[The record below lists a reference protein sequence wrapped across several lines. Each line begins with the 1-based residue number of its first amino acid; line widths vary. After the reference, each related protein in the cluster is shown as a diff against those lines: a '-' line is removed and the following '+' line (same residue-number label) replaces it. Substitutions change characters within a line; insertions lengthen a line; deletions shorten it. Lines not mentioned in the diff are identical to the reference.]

1 MHLRWGAFMR
11 KGIKKHKKMS
21 LIEFSDKFGG
31 EDNCRD
37 DLWQRRAKI
46 GFKCSVCGCIEGY
59 KIQNTLRWQ
68 CKNCRRQVGIY
79 TGTVF
84 ENTKIELRKWYLA
97 AFLIIS
103 SKSGI
108 SAKEL
113 ERQIGVTY
121 KTAWYVNRRLREAM
135 GIANDK
141 YKLAGNVA
149 MDEAYFTGREISV
162 DEPLKRGRGTNKS
175 KVIVAV
181 SLTDDG
187 KPLYVR
193 MKVVENFRAKTIEEF
208 ANNHIEKGSKII
220 TDGFKSYQS
229 QSLKNSYFVDYDVAP
244 ADSPDSKLKWLH
256 TLISNAK
263 AFILGTFHGLK
274 AQDLQLY
281 LDEFCYRFNRRYIS
295 HLTFDKLIDTAII
308 TPTVEYY
315 KSK

>member
-1 MHLRWGAFMR
+1 MQ
-11 KGIKKHKKMS
+11 KGIKKPKEMS
-21 LIEFSDKFGG
+21 LIEFSDKFGS
-31 EDNCRD
+31 EDNCRN
-37 DLWQRRAKI
+37 DLWERRVKI
-46 GFKCSVCGCIEGY
+46 GYNCPACDSNDGY
-59 KIQNTLRWQ
+59 KLKKALRWE
-68 CKNCRRQVGIY
+68 CKNCKHQVSIY
-79 TGTVF
+79 ANTVF

-97 AFLIIS
+97 AFLIVS
-103 SKSGI
+103 SKGGI

-113 ERQIGVTY
+113 QRQIGVTY

-141 YKLAGNVA
+141 YKLDGIVT
-149 MDEAYFTGREISV
+149 MDEAYFSGRENN
-162 DEPLKRGRGTNKS
+162 DEAPKKRGRGTNKS

-187 KPLYVR
+187 KPKYVR
-193 MKVVENFRAKTIEEF
+193 MKVVENLRAKTIEEF

-220 TDGFKSYQS
+220 TDGFKSYKS
-229 QSLKNSYFVDYDVAP
+229 QSLKNNYFVDYDVAP
-244 ADSPDSKLKWLH
+244 VDSADSKLKWLH

-281 LDEFCYRFNRRYIS
+281 LDEFCYRFNRRYIP
-295 HLTFDKLIDTAII
+295 HLTFDKLINTAII
-308 TPTVEYY
+308 TPTVGYY